1 MHLVEHR
8 LAARV
13 PVTLDALVQQPI
25 DPAIFVR
32 LRNLSHYGAYAQ
44 TSVPIPRY
52 RRVWIH
58 LRVPGARKPGVVR
71 ATVVRADAEGV
82 GLEFDDYGSEVQGL
96 LDSLLEYAGARTP
109 ATSYR

>member
-8 LAARV
+8 LSARV

-25 DPAIFVR
+25 DPATFVR

-44 TSVPIPRY
+44 TSVPIPRH

-58 LRVPGARKPGVVR
+58 LRLPGTRKPGVVR
-71 ATVVRADAEGV
+71 ATVVRADANGV
-82 GLEFDDYGSEVQGL
+82 GLEFDDYGPDVQGL
-96 LDSLLEYAGARTP
+96 LDRLLKHGGDR
-109 ATSYR
+109 ATVTGYR